1 MEVQNEPMN
10 ARFDLLAMS
19 LIAVTLLITP
29 AWSAGQQ
36 APSPPSP
43 PQDVSQ
49 GAGYALGPGDT
60 LYIQVQNV
68 DELANPTAVF
78 RVDLNGYV
86 DVPRVGSVYA
96 SGLTTEQLEALLAD
110 RFRKYLQNPVVSVRV
125 SEFHS
130 KTISVLGAVG
140 TPGVHNLQ
148 GDKTLLAAISEA
160 GGLSK
165 DAGGTINITR
175 SKDEGPIPLP
185 TAVPDATGQFSV
197 AQVSVRDVIN
207 ATNPKEN
214 ILVRPNDVITVPQG
228 DVVYVIGAVNKAGGF
243 TLSDHQDL
251 SVLEALS
258 LAGGLDKEASAGK
271 SKVLRK
277 APGSINRTEMPVDL
291 KKILA
296 GKASDVPLYPNDI
309 LFIPTSG
316 SKNASVKILQALLA
330 AGTGI
335 AVYGP
340 RY

>member
-1 MEVQNEPMN
+1 MN
-10 ARFDLLAMS
+10 ARSDLLAMS
-19 LIAVTLLITP
+19 LIAFKLLITP
-29 AWSAGQQ
+29 PWASGQQ
-36 APSPPSP
+36 APSP
-43 PQDVSQ
+43 SQ
-49 GAGYALGPGDT
+49 AVGQRAGYALGPGDT

-68 DELANPTAVF
+68 DELSNPTAVF
-78 RVDLNGYV
+78 RIDLNGYV
-86 DVPRVGSVYA
+86 DVPRVGPVYA
-96 SGLTTEQLEALLAD
+96 SGLTTERLEALLAD

-125 SEFHS
+125 DEFHS
-130 KTISVLGAVG
+130 KPISVLGAVG

-160 GGLSK
+160 GGLTK

-185 TAVPDATGQFSV
+185 TAVPDASGQFSV

-207 ATNPKEN
+207 ATNPREN
-214 ILVRPNDVITVPQG
+214 IMVRPNDVITVPAG
-228 DVVYVIGAVNKAGGF
+228 EVVYVIGAVNKAGGF

-258 LAGGLDKEASAGK
+258 LAGGLDKVASAGK

-277 APGSINRTEMPVDL
+277 SPGSINRTEMPVDL

-296 GKASDVPLYPNDI
+296 GKASDVPLYPDDI
-309 LFIPTSG
+309 LFVPTSG
-316 SKNASVKILQALLA
+316 GKNASIKILQALLT

-335 AVYGP
+335 AIYST
-340 RY
+340 R